1 MKQLIPLI
9 IISSLFIGC
18 GSEDTECGDCGGGI
32 LDGFIYQ
39 TVTLEDIA
47 PLADINIA
55 TDVGA
60 CIRAQLDE
68 EGFTTATIVDDC
80 CCSQYE

>member
-1 MKQLIPLI
+1 MKHLLI
-9 IISSLFIGC
+9 IFSLALLSLSC
-18 GSEDTECGDCGGGI
+18 DNNAPECGDCGGGI

-68 EGFTTATIVDDC
+68 EGFTEATIVDDC